1 LLAKIAFQELS
12 LLTIREPESSRN
24 GWSSEKDPSGQ
35 AQKSET
41 FVRHGSLTH
50 RNMMK
55 RLTHELSLEGQPG
68 AFAASLMN
76 SSADLVARARQGDQ
90 EAFRLIF
97 ERYSRPVISFIY
109 DLVSDRGLAEELTQE
124 TFVRAFRSLHTL
136 RQEAGLST
144 WLFGIAKNVARESLR
159 VRLRESRRVDLDDK
173 AVLDLSDREP
183 VPVNQLLNKELNELI
198 QRSLA
203 LLDDD
208 KRLVFTLKV
217 FQQCSYE
224 EIADITGFSIP
235 KLKTDLHRAR
245 TEMRRRISP
254 YVRL

>member
-1 LLAKIAFQELS
+1 
-12 LLTIREPESSRN
+12 
-24 GWSSEKDPSGQ
+24 
-35 AQKSET
+35 
-41 FVRHGSLTH
+41 
-50 RNMMK
+50 MMK
-55 RLTHELSLEGQPG
+55 RLSHELTLEGQPG

-76 SSADLVARARQGDQ
+76 SSADLVARACRGEQ

-124 TFVRAFRSLHTL
+124 TFVRAFRNLGTL
-136 RQEAGLST
+136 RQETKLST

-159 VRLRESRRVDLDDK
+159 ARMRASRQVDLEDK
-173 AVLDLSDREP
+173 SVLDLSDHGP
-183 VPVNQLLNKELNELI
+183 VPVHQLLNKELNEMI

-224 EIADITGFSIP
+224 EIADITGFSIS
-235 KLKTDLHRAR
+235 KLKSDLHRAR
-245 TEMRRRISP
+245 SEMRRRISP
-254 YVRL
+254 YVRF